1 MKKKKLQN
9 QNASNKI
16 SLKAILL
23 LVALFSLNS
32 LTFGQM
38 ALRYSDHGQYDVTMI
53 SSMVL
58 QPCWVTTGSTT
69 SNVNVVRP
77 VTTADQLACGD
88 LLSLNNK
95 IVQAGI
101 GGGGD
106 GPLLVGP
113 AASISGTSS
122 YVAFGYADCDDD
134 MSTFQSSAA
143 YLDFGADMS
152 CTTVKAA
159 YLYWAGCNGADGPD
173 NGKNITY
180 STYPGLPTMNS
191 HGGGTTGDV
200 TATYNQILFKA
211 PGDAAYTTVTGALVP
226 GSGRTGSSYVC
237 VADVTGQ
244 VVGKPGGL
252 YWAANIQSGIN
263 DVNSSSGWS
272 LIVIFE
278 PPNCPPRT
286 IKIWDG
292 MVDEGDNVTFNFA
305 AGEVPAT
312 GNSISY
318 LGFGGLDTE
327 DYAYLLSPDP
337 GSASAMASNIT
348 FKSNTGPTVTIQPF
362 TDGDQPAFPVTDRDG
377 DIIDPAGRD
386 GLVSSQLTRYDKFT
400 GLNGNQ
406 LTRLPSTKYTGG
418 YDAHHMKLPAGSMGA
433 GATSAVMTLPDE
445 QMGGSSAFMSYMA
458 IETLQPN
465 LVFSLTSSVATTPLG
480 GIITYELVVKNIG
493 GLISEPG
500 AYIND
505 TLDLPVDYIDP
516 SVNFYNKL
524 GGSITPPT
532 PTAYNYDGTKDV
544 NERLRFYLPQ
554 IAAGDGLGGATDSV
568 TITFQALVLSDPAIW
583 LNVCSRT
590 INNRATVYYKNADND
605 DFQSGSNELGGCGGG
620 GVDAGVLVDD
630 IAITNAYNAKYN
642 KTFDISGT
650 PTANVQ
656 STMLTKLALQGM
668 SAAKA
673 ATYTLTDIG
682 GNPFSAALNFDPTYT
697 SQIFLASLELE
708 YDCIETYEFTFT
720 SAFEPAIFTLGPAID
735 NSCSSLPDGA
745 FDIVVEKCDN
755 GVFCQVFDEADLATP
770 VFVGVIPAGEVTGVA
785 NKTFNVTNLSGAK
798 YYVQL
803 VSSIGEIQD
812 LDSIVVAEPSPL
824 TLILTADNISVC
836 AGDPVNLTAAVVGG
850 LPSHDFVWKTS
861 ADSVTWSVV
870 AGPTADLDTH
880 ADTPAATTYYK
891 AYACDGACSTTGGV
905 KVTVNTIPTITGT
918 TPASRCGTGTVTLGA
933 TASAGTINWYAAAT
947 GGASLGT
954 GTSFTTPSIAV
965 TTTYYVDA
973 TNNSCTTATRT
984 AVIATITGAPTIT
997 GTTPAS
1003 RCGTGTVTLGATASS
1018 GTINWYAA
1026 ATGGASLGTGT
1037 SFVTPSIAATTTYYV
1052 DADNGCVTPTR
1063 TAVIATVNAI
1073 PTITGT
1079 APASRCGT
1087 GTVTLGATSSAG
1099 TINWYAAATG
1109 GASLGTG
1116 ISFTTPSI
1124 AATTTYYVDAD
1135 DGCVTATRT
1144 AVIATVNALPTI
1156 TGTTPSARCGTG
1168 TVTLGATS
1176 SAGTINWYAAATG
1189 GASLGTGT
1197 SFTTPSIAATTTY
1210 YVDADDGCVTA
1221 TRTAVIAT
1229 VNALPT
1235 ITGTTPS
1242 ARCGTGTVTL
1252 GATASA
1258 GTINWYAAATGGAS
1272 LGTGTS
1278 FTTPSIAATTTYYV
1292 DADDGCVTATRTAVI
1307 ATVNTIPT
1315 ITGTTPASR
1324 CGTGTVVLGATSSAG
1339 TINWYAAATGGAS
1352 LGTGTSF
1359 TTPSIAATTT
1369 YYVDADDG
1377 CVTATRTA
1385 VIATV
1390 NTIPTITGTTPAS
1403 RCGTGTV
1410 VLGATSS
1417 AGTINWYAAATGGAS
1432 LGTGTSFTTPSIAA
1446 TTTYYVDADDG
1457 CVTATRTAVIAT
1469 VNTIPTITGTTPA
1482 SRCGTGTVVLGATSS
1497 AGTINWYAAAT
1508 GGVSLG
1514 TGTSFTTPSIAAT
1527 TTYYVDADDGCVTA
1541 TRTAV
1546 IATVNILPTI
1556 TAGTFDVCEVL
1567 TIPLTGSGMPD
1578 ATTPWTSAT
1587 PSVAT
1592 IDGSGVVTG
1601 VLAGTSLITY
1611 MDNNGCV
1618 DTATVTVNA
1627 CTSLTLDQSTL
1638 GSSCQNGTISYTI
1651 TLTNPSAVTSTGI
1664 EVMDLIPAS
1673 NLTFVS
1679 ATPSQ
1684 GTYNGITGLWDVGDL
1699 ASTSSADLT
1708 ITATAT
1714 TVGATIINE
1723 SYVSLENGNTY
1734 ANYAAADI
1742 AMSDSTEVD
1751 VYALPTISGTLTVCD
1766 GLTTTLS
1773 GTNTAHATTPWI
1785 SATTATATID
1795 NVGEVTAV
1803 AAGTSLIT
1811 YMDDNTCTATATV
1824 TVNANPTLSGTLSAC
1839 ETGTTS
1845 LSGTNTA
1852 NLTTPW
1858 VSATTAV
1865 ATIDNA
1871 GLVTS
1876 VTDGSS
1882 LITYMDTNGCIDTA
1896 TVVINPDPTIS
1907 GTLTVCD
1914 GLTTTLSGTNTAHA
1928 TTPWVS
1934 ASTANATIDNVGEV
1948 TAVGAGTSLITYMDD
1963 NSCTATG
1970 TVTINANPTLGGTLV
1985 ACETG
1990 TTLLTGTGTPNVTTP
2005 WVSATTAAATID
2017 NAGLV
2022 TSVSSGTSLI
2032 TYMDINGCIDTAT
2045 VTINDMPTI
2054 TLTSAN
2060 NTQTFCSTAAGEA
2073 TIVDITYNLG
2083 GSATDVVA
2091 VNLPAG
2097 VTGTTVGTVYTLS
2110 GTATTPGVYNYA
2122 LATSGQVS
2130 PCDSAR
2136 VSGTITVHPP
2146 ITATYTNTDVTV
2158 PAGSDGTIT
2167 IVTENGGS
2175 GAAIEYELRDSVGT
2189 VTVQPYDAPLTGLSS
2204 GTYKLFAKNPLES
2217 CEYIIDSITIDEPG
2231 AIQGDT
2237 IVTNVTCKDGMNGSI
2252 VAEVTIGGTT
2262 PYEYQLERK
2271 DGTIMVPYGAA
2282 LALGTPE
2289 TFSSLAADTFQVRVR
2304 DFAGAV
2310 VLIKNNIIVHEPDSV
2325 QTIIG
2330 VVTNATCNA
2339 YTDGSIV
2346 VSATG
2351 GDGSYMYSNDGGST
2365 YQVGTTFSSLGAA
2378 TYSLMARDANMCVSS
2393 VKTQDI
2399 TDPLVLVLDS
2409 VVTNPVCAG
2418 VEASAVINATGG
2430 SGIYEYS
2437 INAGT
2442 TWSSSSTISN
2452 MTSDLTVDVR
2462 DDKGCTSNIFVDVT
2476 LVDTIKATLSSTDV
2490 TTPGG
2495 TDGTISISGITG
2507 GNGNA
2512 IEYAVYDSIGT
2523 TLIQAYDATLVGLP
2537 EALYT
2542 IRARNVGETCDVKI
2556 DTIRVSEPG
2565 AIIGVATKVDV
2576 DCNGNTT
2583 GSITVQ
2589 VTTGG
2594 TPNYELQLESADGLT
2609 IISAFGSTAAVAAS
2623 TPVTFTGLAS
2633 GSYKIKVRDA
2643 VSYECF
2649 IAGTIAISQPAALD
2663 ISASVFTDPDCYN
2676 QLGSFEFDIQG
2687 GSSPYQYEMNT
2698 SGTWL
2703 AVTDGVIL
2711 NSLADGAYSIIV
2723 RDDSACTA
2731 TVTGNILIP
2740 DTIKAPIAFTDPLC
2754 NGASGSITFGT
2765 ITGGTGPYAYE
2776 LDGSGTW
2783 KSVSSG
2789 ASVAGIVASLSP
2801 GSSHS
2806 ILIRDS
2812 KACTSL
2818 PILGTTT
2825 MPSKVQYV
2833 KTDIIP
2839 LCSTDLGAVV
2849 LSTLNGGDNSYEY
2862 QLNGGA
2868 WISIVQG
2875 DTVKNIPNGNY
2886 TINIRDGQ
2894 LCLATPITGI
2904 VNVPSPVTTNVFVN
2918 SPLCN
2923 SGTGWVTI
2931 SNLTGGTPGYE
2942 YLLNNTG
2949 LWQSLTDNQV
2959 IPNLA
2964 DGAFTIDIRDANRC
2978 PAAQI
2983 SDAIVIPDS
2992 AELALTNGPQNQS
3005 VCVGLSI
3012 TPVVYTYGGG
3022 ATDAT
3027 VTGDLH
3033 GLIVTKDATAKTV
3046 TISGTPTA
3054 NTNYTV
3060 TTVGPDMSCASQIEN
3075 GGVVINSLPTPT
3087 IDGNDNLCAET
3098 VGAVYKTQAGMNNYQ
3113 WTVSSGGL
3121 ITSGNGSDSIFV
3133 TWNTAGQQTVSVN
3146 YVDGNTCTALNP
3158 KVNIVTVQPI
3168 PNSPLVEDYATC
3180 KTTGTVAWTSTIQE
3194 ASGGQL
3200 YWYKNQ
3206 FGGNSFIPQKVNKS
3220 VISSETLYASVRSS
3234 IGCESSRV
3242 PVTIAVNSIPI
3253 VSVDQEDIS
3262 NIQIE
3267 ATNGASPY
3275 DYTVGEQSGTFLGS
3289 YNVGMLSFGI
3299 NELEVTDVNGCKS
3312 KINFYID
3319 PVPLVPDDF
3328 FSPNEDGNN
3337 SVWSI
3342 ENIQFYPKTE
3352 IFIYDR
3358 YGKELKKYKGINFNG
3373 WDGTYNGSKVP
3384 TTDYWYV
3391 IQVRETGKRLVGHF
3405 LLKR

>member
-1 MKKKKLQN
+1 MKQYILNKCQNSTILQSFKRILVVLVLGFVS
-9 QNASNKI
+9 ASA
-16 SLKAILL
+16 SAQ
-23 LVALFSLNS
+23 LVAQPGLSY
-32 LTFGQM
+32 T
-38 ALRYSDHGQYDVTMI
+38 GQYDITMI
-53 SSMVL
+53 AAPVL
-58 QPCWVTTGSTT
+58 QLVWVKDESPL
-69 SNVNVVRP
+69 VMDRP
-77 VTTADQLACGD
+77 FTDAEMLQCGKY
-88 LLSLNNK
+88 LSLNNET
-95 IVQAGI
+95 
-101 GGGGD
+101 
-106 GPLLVGP
+106 
-113 AASISGTSS
+113 SGTNNSVFRTGS
-122 YVAFGYADCDDD
+122 MNSKAQPFVPAGDDGIAMIYADCDDD

-143 YLDFGADMS
+143 YLDFGSDMS
-152 CTTVKAA
+152 CTTVEAA
-159 YLYWAGCNGADGPD
+159 YLYWVGNDD
-173 NGKNITY
+173 
-180 STYPGLPTMNS
+180 
-191 HGGGTTGDV
+191 GGTTTYAAYPGTPTLKSHAGGATGVSTGSNVVKFKAAGDLVYTDV
-200 TATYNQILFKA
+200 TADRTLANT
-211 PGDAAYTTVTGALVP
+211 PGDKYAYF
-226 GSGRTGSSYVC
+226 
-237 VADVTGQ
+237 ADVTALVQ
-244 VVGKPGGL
+244 GKPGGL
-252 YWAANIQSGIN
+252 YWCANVRNNGYDDGGGSKG
-263 DVNSSSGWS
+263 GWN
-272 LIVIFE
+272 LVVIFR
-278 PPNCPPRT
+278 PPNCPPRV
-286 IKIWDG
+286 IKFWDG
-292 MVDEGDNVTFNFA
+292 WRDDAGGDSVGFNFA

-312 GNSISY
+312 SNSVSY
-318 LGFGGLDTE
+318 LGVCTVDAEDNAGILADAGVTVTPANSGIQFTSSPGGTTQYINPLITDQAGFDVYDQNGVLHTDVHE
-327 DYAYLLSPDP
+327 
-337 GSASAMASNIT
+337 GMASGRIT
-348 FKSNTGPTVTIQPF
+348 T
-362 TDGDQPAFPVTDRDG
+362 
-377 DIIDPAGRD
+377 
-386 GLVSSQLTRYDKFT
+386 YDKFT
-400 GLNGNQ
+400 GLNGNEI
-406 LTRLPSTKYTGG
+406 TRLPSQINTLGFG
-418 YDAHHMKLPAGSMGA
+418 AHHLRLPTGA
-433 GATSAVMTLPDE
+433 MVASATSATMELPDE
-445 QMGGSSAFMSYMA
+445 QNGSFSYYMTYMA
-458 IETLQPN
+458 IETQQPR
-465 LVFSLTSSVATTPLG
+465 LVMNKTSTVTTTPVG
-480 GIITYELVVKNIG
+480 GVITYRLGISNIG
-493 GLISEPG
+493 NYITQPG
-500 AYIND
+500 AYVLD
-505 TLDLPVDYIDP
+505 TLDLPVDYIP
-516 SVNFYNKL
+516 GSVEFRNKN
-524 GGSITPPT
+524 GTIITPPT
-532 PTAYNYDGTKDV
+532 ATEEFNVGSDV
-544 NERLRFYLPQ
+544 NEYVKFYLPQ
-554 IAAGDGLGGATDSV
+554 LTAANLSGVAQDSV
-568 TITFQALVLSDPAIW
+568 VITFDVQVRDISYVDIW
-583 LNVCSRT
+583 ITGCRRT
-590 INNRATVYYKNADND
+590 IHNRATAYYTSLDGDA
-605 DFQSGSNELGGCGGG
+605 FSTGSNASSGCPGAGQ
-620 GVDAGVLVDD
+620 DADVAVDD
-630 IAITNAYNAKYN
+630 ASIQAAFNGQYFGTY
-642 KTFDISGT
+642 DISGI
-650 PTANVQ
+650 PPPNVM
-656 STMLTKLALQGM
+656 TRFRADLQGKGLTGAE
-668 SAAKA
+668 AAM
-673 ATYTLTDIG
+673 YTITDEGNNPITAGLTF
-682 GNPFSAALNFDPTYT
+682 NPAYT
-697 SQIFLASLELE
+697 SQTFYGTLDLG
-708 YDCIETYEFTFT
+708 YGCIETYTFT
-720 SAFEPAIFTLGPAID
+720 YTSVILPEIVSVTPTD
-735 NSCSSLPDGA
+735 NSCSGIPDGTLTILVTKGDDGVNCKVY
-745 FDIVVEKCDN
+745 DILDMVNPVFETMTPPGEVDWTHVV
-755 GVFCQVFDEADLATP
+755 ADLPGGDYVVHLLDQYGAIVDSETAT
-770 VFVGVIPAGEVTGVA
+770 I
-785 NKTFNVTNLSGAK
+785 
-798 YYVQL
+798 
-803 VSSIGEIQD
+803 I
-812 LDSIVVAEPSPL
+812 EPNPL
-824 TLILTADNISVC
+824 TLALTADNTSIC
-836 AGDPVNLTAAVVGG
+836 AGDAVNLTATAGG
-850 LPSHDFVWKTS
+850 GTPPFDFVWKS
-861 ADSVTWSVV
+861 SPDSTVWTVE
-870 AGPTADLDTH
+870 AGPTSGLNTFADS
-880 ADTPAATTYYK
+880 PAITTYYK
-891 AYACDGACSTTGGV
+891 AYACDGGCSIVDGIRITVDTIPVAVIASNNGPICSGDNAVFTLSGTADAVVTYTVNAGGNTTLTLDGTGAGTITIPTVAVDQLLTLVSVANLTTSCSQMLTATSTVVISGLPTASIASNNGPICSGTDAIFTLTGTANAIVTYNINSAASTTVSLDGAGVGTVTATAVTADQVLTLESVSNAAATCSDVLTATSTVVITALPTATITYAGTPFCSSIATAEAVTLTGTGAYTGGTYSSTAGLTINATTGAITPSTSTAGNYTVTYTIAAAGGCPQVQETTTVDITTLPTATISYAGTPFCSSVATGQAVTLVGTTGGAYSSTAGLSLDALTGAITPSTSTAGNYT
-905 KVTVNTIPTITGT
+905 VTYTIAAAGGCPQVQETTTVDITTLPTATISYAGTPFCSSVATGQAVTLVGT
-918 TPASRCGTGTVTLGA
+918 TGGAYSSTAGLSLDALTGAITPSTSTAGNYTVTYTIAAASGCPQVQETTTVDITTLPTATISYAGAPYCASISTGQTVTLTGQAGGAYSSTAGLTIDGA
-933 TASAGTINWYAAAT
+933 TGAITPNTSTAGNYTVTYTIAAAS
-947 GGASLGT
+947 GCPQVQP
-954 GTSFTTPSIAV
+954 TT
-965 TTTYYVDA
+965 
-973 TNNSCTTATRT
+973 N
-984 AVIATITGAPTIT
+984 
-997 GTTPAS
+997 
-1003 RCGTGTVTLGATASS
+1003 
-1018 GTINWYAA
+1018 
-1026 ATGGASLGTGT
+1026 
-1037 SFVTPSIAATTTYYV
+1037 
-1052 DADNGCVTPTR
+1052 
-1063 TAVIATVNAI
+1063 
-1073 PTITGT
+1073 
-1079 APASRCGT
+1079 
-1087 GTVTLGATSSAG
+1087 
-1099 TINWYAAATG
+1099 
-1109 GASLGTG
+1109 
-1116 ISFTTPSI
+1116 IS
-1124 AATTTYYVDAD
+1124 
-1135 DGCVTATRT
+1135 
-1144 AVIATVNALPTI
+1144 VNALP
-1156 TGTTPSARCGTG
+1156 S
-1168 TVTLGATS
+1168 
-1176 SAGTINWYAAATG
+1176 
-1189 GASLGTGT
+1189 
-1197 SFTTPSIAATTTY
+1197 
-1210 YVDADDGCVTA
+1210 
-1221 TRTAVIAT
+1221 
-1229 VNALPT
+1229 
-1235 ITGTTPS
+1235 
-1242 ARCGTGTVTL
+1242 
-1252 GATASA
+1252 
-1258 GTINWYAAATGGAS
+1258 
-1272 LGTGTS
+1272 
-1278 FTTPSIAATTTYYV
+1278 
-1292 DADDGCVTATRTAVI
+1292 
-1307 ATVNTIPT
+1307 
-1315 ITGTTPASR
+1315 
-1324 CGTGTVVLGATSSAG
+1324 
-1339 TINWYAAATGGAS
+1339 
-1352 LGTGTSF
+1352 
-1359 TTPSIAATTT
+1359 
-1369 YYVDADDG
+1369 
-1377 CVTATRTA
+1377 
-1385 VIATV
+1385 
-1390 NTIPTITGTTPAS
+1390 
-1403 RCGTGTV
+1403 
-1410 VLGATSS
+1410 
-1417 AGTINWYAAATGGAS
+1417 
-1432 LGTGTSFTTPSIAA
+1432 
-1446 TTTYYVDADDG
+1446 
-1457 CVTATRTAVIAT
+1457 
-1469 VNTIPTITGTTPA
+1469 
-1482 SRCGTGTVVLGATSS
+1482 
-1497 AGTINWYAAAT
+1497 
-1508 GGVSLG
+1508 
-1514 TGTSFTTPSIAAT
+1514 
-1527 TTYYVDADDGCVTA
+1527 
-1541 TRTAV
+1541 
-1546 IATVNILPTI
+1546 I

-1948 TAVGAGTSLITYMDD
+1948 TAAGAGTSLITYMDD
-1963 NSCTATG
+1963 NSCTATA

-2237 IVTNVTCKDGMNGSI
+2237 IVTNVTCKDGTNGSI
-2252 VAEVTIGGTT
+2252 VAEVTIGGTS
-2262 PYEYQLERK
+2262 PYQYQLERK
-2271 DGTIMVPYGAA
+2271 DGTVLVTYGAA

-2289 TFSSLAADTFQVRVR
+2289 TFASLSADTFQVRVQ
-2304 DFAGAV
+2304 DDNGAI

-2365 YQVGTTFSSLGAA
+2365 YQAGTTFSSLGAA

-2418 VEASAVINATGG
+2418 VDASAVINATGG

-2495 TDGTISISGITG
+2495 SDGTISISGITG

-3060 TTVGPDMSCASQIEN
+3060 TTVGPDVSCASQIEN

-3146 YVDGNTCTALNP
+3146 YVDDKGCTA
-3158 KVNIVTVQPI
+3158 VSSTDYAVTVQAI

-3180 KTTGTVAWTSTIQE
+3180 LTKGSVAWSSLVIE
-3194 ASGGQL
+3194 AT
-3200 YWYKNQ
+3200 
-3206 FGGNSFIPQKVNKS
+3206 GGNLLWYDEPYGGSSVSPQKVSKQ
-3220 VISSETLYASVRSS
+3220 ELGEKTMYASVKSK
-3234 IGCESSRV
+3234 IGCESPRV
-3242 PVTIAVNSIPI
+3242 PVNISVHSIPI
-3253 VSVDQEDIS
+3253 ASVDQSDIK

-3267 ATNGASPY
+3267 ASNGTSPY
-3275 DYTVGEQSGTFLGS
+3275 EYEIYNKTGSFLGS
-3289 YNVGMLSFGI
+3289 YNVGMLTFGI
-3299 NELEVTDVNGCKS
+3299 QELNITDANGCKT
-3312 KINFYID
+3312 KMNFYID
-3319 PVPLVPDDF
+3319 PLPLTPDEF
-3328 FSPNEDGNN
+3328 FSPNDDGSNN
-3337 SVWSI
+3337 VWYVKNI
-3342 ENIQFYPKTE
+3342 EYYPKTV
-3352 IFIYDR
+3352 IVIYDR
-3358 YGKELKKYKGINFNG
+3358 HGKELVKYKGSEFYG
-3373 WDGTYNGSKVP
+3373 WDGKYRGNKMP

-3391 IQVRETGKRLVGHF
+3391 IEVKETGQRLVGHF